1 MSPLVLWYSISGCG
15 SGRDMHWSGTA
26 VLYYPY
32 GLDSTVIRNIHFPP
46 LTGTNQGFQCLF
58 LVYSINFMPKVWP
71 PNPHVQRDLRRLKRS
86 LFWGTTHS
94 GKENGE
100 RPSVFFLP
108 NFSLIIF
115 LYIFIQHGGLNVELD
130 DNQFHT
136 LEFSPYQ
143 AISLVRVKFSI
154 FPLF

>member
-71 PNPHVQRDLRRLKRS
+71 PNPHVQRPPKIEEVIILGHYTL
-86 LFWGTTHS
+86 WE
-94 GKENGE
+94 GKW
-100 RPSVFFLP
+100 RKTLSFFLP

-115 LYIFIQHGGLNVELD
+115 LYIFIQHGGLNFELD